1 MRPHLHQNP
10 LSNLQL
16 DYVAP
21 FNPPPRLE
29 AGPCSSPPFH
39 LCPESF
45 LSPSAPHRCPT
56 MLPLSFLSDC
66 PRTPHI
72 CPVSRHPSP
81 ISAASPLPL
90 SRTWGRV
97 PHVCSDPPP
106 LQPGS
111 RLALHPWLPCPSLAG
126 VCLSVH
132 PPRLSSHPR
141 GVEPGTKRTLPQ
153 PRGLAGW
160 AREGA
165 VGFEVGGH
173 SRSRLGP
180 REVRP
185 AAGVERAK
193 GLALAGGGA
202 PGPRDTARPPVL
214 PAAGRG
220 PGTSSGAPCPP
231 PWTHHPLFH

>member
-1 MRPHLHQNP
+1 MSLPLTPLLVWKPDPAPLLHFISARSPSCPHLPRIGARPCFPSHFCPIAPAPPTSVRCPAIPRQS
-10 LSNLQL
+10 LLQ
-16 DYVAP
+16 VP
-21 FNPPPRLE
+21 
-29 AGPCSSPPFH
+29 
-39 LCPESF
+39 
-45 LSPSAPHRCPT
+45 SPSAGLGAVSPT
-56 MLPLSFLSDC
+56 
-66 PRTPHI
+66 
-72 CPVSRHPSP
+72 
-81 ISAASPLPL
+81 SAQ
-90 SRTWGRV
+90 T
-97 PHVCSDPPP
+97 PPP